1 MADPCYTGMASAG
14 ALDSVGCLFC
24 KLFRTDTLDA
34 TERFCPGHKYHL
46 SEIEYKEMVF
56 MRDTTNGKR

>member
-1 MADPCYTGMASAG
+1 M
-14 ALDSVGCLFC
+14 DSVGCLFC

-56 MRDTTNGKR
+56 MRDTANGKR